1 MQNRFKELRLERD
14 LSLRDL
20 GERIGLNYSTI
31 ACYETG
37 KREPNIETLKKL
49 TSFFEVSLDY
59 ICGEDKYI
67 YALYENAK
75 KTISITK
82 ESYDHLKPVI
92 YFNDDNHRCIDIN
105 KYVDFTI
112 EYDPNR
118 KASVTEQTFSEGLGD
133 QTQDV
138 NKNTNIFDLV
148 NEINVISN
156 LEVLFDNRI
165 HSIDEFD
172 TIINQD
178 VIVNVELLNKIKEII
193 K

>member
-105 KYVDFTI
+105 KYVDI
-112 EYDPNR
+112 
-118 KASVTEQTFSEGLGD
+118 
-133 QTQDV
+133 
-138 NKNTNIFDLV
+138 NKNRNIFDLV

-156 LEVLFDNRI
+156 LEVLVDNRI
-165 HSIDEFD
+165 HSIDEFN